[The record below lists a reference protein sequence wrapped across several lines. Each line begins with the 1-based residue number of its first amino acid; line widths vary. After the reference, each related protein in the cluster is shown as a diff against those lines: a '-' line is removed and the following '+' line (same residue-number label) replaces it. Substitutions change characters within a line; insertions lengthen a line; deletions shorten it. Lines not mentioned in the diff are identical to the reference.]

1 MMKHLLQL
9 HERNSSVNR
18 EDLETNF
25 EAGVSTQPP
34 QWAGPK
40 PDDILFRTCV
50 TQYFCGQGRSTSPFR
65 KQLVMKF
72 DLDIFCDVYYL
83 IIKDPL
89 PISISLFVF
98 SMILAGIFALL
109 LAGFFLG
116 GGSGGKL
123 PPLKLVLPI
132 GIDITPPIGL
142 MILII
147 PM

>member
-1 MMKHLLQL
+1 MMRHLLQL
-9 HERNSSVNR
+9 HDRNSSVNR

-72 DLDIFCDVYYL
+72 DLDIFFAMYTILNHKRPFANFNFPVRFFYD
-83 IIKDPL
+83 
-89 PISISLFVF
+89 ISWNFCITVGS
-98 SMILAGIFALL
+98 
-109 LAGFFLG
+109 FFFRWG
-116 GGSGGKL
+116 QWG
-123 PPLKLVLPI
+123 
-132 GIDITPPIGL
+132 
-142 MILII
+142 
-147 PM
+147 